1 MPIAA
6 NRPAPV
12 SAPKMRAVSEVVRA
26 MPIAAVSEAGG
37 MVSAIS
43 APRSPMSDGRTRPV
57 SAASTS
63 TIVGLS
69 VPVKASVISVAAT
82 SA

>member
-1 MPIAA
+1 
-6 NRPAPV
+6 
-12 SAPKMRAVSEVVRA
+12 MRAVSEVVRA
-26 MPIAAVSEAGG
+26 IPIAAVSEAGG

-57 SAASTS
+57 SADSPI
-63 TIVGLS
+63 TIDGLS
-69 VPVKASVISVAAT
+69 VPVKASVISMVAT

>member
-6 NRPAPV
+6 NMPAPV

-26 MPIAAVSEAGG
+26 IPIAAVSDAGG
-37 MVSAIS
+37 MVSAMS
-43 APRSPMSDGRTRPV
+43 APRSPMSDGRTTPV

-63 TIVGLS
+63 TMVGCS
-69 VPVKASVISVAAT
+69 VPVKARTIRIAAT